1 MIEMNTKKN
10 IDLVIGTRPNI
21 IKAAPLYKALAASD
35 WAVPRLVFLQQHTD
49 PALSTQTMED
59 VGISQSQVTTIP
71 LQGDHYGDR
80 LGCMV
85 SRYADLLAEGKPDL
99 VTVFGDVD
107 TTLAAAIAAKREH
120 CLLAHVEAGLR
131 SHDRKMPEEL
141 NRLMVDSIADLH
153 LTTTAEAR
161 DTLLREGHPES
172 SVHFVGNLMIDSL
185 FATVD
190 SKLADQ
196 LCLELDV
203 HRDQFILCTFHRPS
217 NVDSREGLQALTWM
231 LTQMVQRLPIV
242 WPLHPRTRAALERE
256 QLLPRLD
263 IPGLRL
269 VPALRYREFIALQSY
284 ARMVV
289 TDSGGIQEECAV
301 SGITCLTIRDSTER
315 PDTLSAGNELST
327 PETADQRLIHH
338 LNMPAPTR
346 QTIPLWDGST
356 ARRTCDVFKII
367 LNAVSQ

>member
-85 SRYADLLAEGKPDL
+85 SRYADLLGEGKPDL

-185 FATVD
+185 LAT
-190 SKLADQ
+190 ADADLGQ
-196 LCLELDV
+196 QVCERYGLVPD
-203 HRDQFILCTFHRPS
+203 DFILATFHRPS
-217 NVDSREGLQALTWM
+217 NVDALQGLMELAQM
-231 LTQMVQRLPIV
+231 LEDLARDRRVLF
-242 WPLHPRTRAALERE
+242 PLHPRTRDSMSTFGVSEHFNR
-256 QLLPRLD
+256 
-263 IPGLRL
+263 IGNL
-269 VPALRYREFIALQSY
+269 VLSPPLRYKEFVSVQSL
-284 ARMVV
+284 ASAIF
-289 TDSGGIQEECAV
+289 TDSGGIQEESSV
-301 SGITCLTIRDSTER
+301 LGITCLTVRDSTER
-315 PDTLSAGNELST
+315 PVTLGHRNELV
-327 PETADQRLIHH
+327 TALDAVARLNSQSANDQ
-338 LNMPAPTR
+338 PAEP
-346 QTIPLWDGST
+346 IALWDGKAASRIT
-356 ARRTCDVFKII
+356 RVLKSLVDY
-367 LNAVSQ
+367 

>member
-85 SRYADLLAEGKPDL
+85 SRYADLLGEGKPDL

-185 FATVD
+185 LATVD
-190 SKLADQ
+190 PALARELCAKLGVQ
-196 LCLELDV
+196 P
-203 HRDQFILCTFHRPS
+203 QGFILATFHRPS
-217 NVDSREGLQALTWM
+217 NVDSREELQGLL
-231 LTQMVQRLPIV
+231 QMITRMAQRLPVV
-242 WPLHPRTRAALERE
+242 WPLHPRTHAVMLRE
-256 QLLPRLD
+256 NLLPQLD
-263 IPGLRL
+263 IPGLL
-269 VPALRYREFIALQSY
+269 LIPPLRYREFVSLQSC
-284 ARMVV
+284 AKLVV
-289 TDSGGIQEECAV
+289 SDSGGMQEECAILN
-301 SGITCLTIRDSTER
+301 ITCLTVRDTTER
-315 PDTLSAGNELST
+315 PDTLGNGNELVTTGSAIHRLDAHLANPST
-327 PETADQRLIHH
+327 RHSPID
-338 LNMPAPTR
+338 
-346 QTIPLWDGST
+346 LWDGDT
-356 ARRTCDVFKII
+356 ANRLARVMRN
-367 LNAVSQ
+367 L